1 MLSLG
6 LALVTQ
12 WQEWLLD
19 AVWNQLCSRQA
30 VAGGWPP
37 ELAVVKKP
45 FSISWFPAISSRV
58 ATEEGGPGRPEAQ
71 PDLGAGKWFL
81 SSAIHG

>member
-6 LALVTQ
+6 LALVTR

-19 AVWNQLCSRQA
+19 AVWNQPCSRQA
-30 VAGGWPP
+30 VAVGWPP

-45 FSISWFPAISSRV
+45 FSLSWFPATLSRV
-58 ATEEGGPGRPEAQ
+58 AIVEGWAWEAR
-71 PDLGAGKWFL
+71 GA
-81 SSAIHG
+81 A